1 MDRNKGLIL
10 VSACLLGLDCRYD
23 GQSCP
28 DQRLRKPAALGYFLP
43 LCPEVFGGLPT
54 PRLPA
59 EIENAHAGLDGHA
72 VLDGRTRVLA
82 SDGRDVTAQ
91 FLSGAKGAL
100 AVAQREGIHQAILK
114 SKSPSCGLGQ
124 IYDGRFSGKLVRGD
138 GVSAALLSRSGIQ
151 VFTEGDVAAIGS
163 DTQDSMPSNAGLPAQ

>member
-1 MDRNKGLIL
+1 MDRNQGLIV
-10 VSACLLGLDCRYD
+10 VSACLLGMDCRYD
-23 GQSCP
+23 SQSCP
-28 DQRLRKPAALGYFLP
+28 NRWLRKLAALGYVLP
-43 LCPEVFGGLPT
+43 FCPEVFGGLPT

-59 EIENAHAGLDGHA
+59 EIENAHTGLDGHA

-100 AVAQREGIHQAILK
+100 ALAQREGIRQAILK

-124 IYDGRFSGKLVRGD
+124 TYDGRFSGKLVRGD

-151 VFTEGDVAAIGS
+151 VFTEGDVDAIGS
-163 DTQDSMPSNAGLPAQ
+163 DAQDSLPSNAGLSAQ